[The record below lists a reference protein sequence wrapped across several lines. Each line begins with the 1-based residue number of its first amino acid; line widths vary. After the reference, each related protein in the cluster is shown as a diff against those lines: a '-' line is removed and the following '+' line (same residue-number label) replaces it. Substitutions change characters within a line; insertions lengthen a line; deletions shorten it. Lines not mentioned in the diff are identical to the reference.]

1 MRGGVFKAFVA
12 LLLVHVTSP
21 CPKECSCDVE
31 AKSVD
36 CRGRGLYDIPRHL
49 QSDTLELLLQDNRI
63 RGLGSMAFRDTPQLR
78 VLDLT
83 NNSIT
88 SVSPSALLGLRV
100 LQSLSLGHNAI
111 RELDRRLLGSVRNLT
126 LLDLSHNVI
135 AGLPGAM
142 ADSMRQLRHL
152 FLRHN
157 RLQKL
162 DRGHLEALES
172 LEELQLRGNPWR
184 CDCHMIALKLWLE
197 TFRFKGGVVDEVT
210 CTQPDPM
217 KDKDLQRVPYELF
230 HSCMATSYHYLFSN
244 LRHLES
250 EHRHRVDLLH
260 LPELAGGGAE
270 AGQLPECEPKQRPR
284 PVNLRHAIATVVVT
298 GVVCS
303 IVLLMMVAAAIYGCA
318 YAAIMARYQRDL
330 KKAEQRAAAAVS
342 LPEKDKD
349 KEAKG
354 TADEKEPLENTIA

>member
-1 MRGGVFKAFVA
+1 MFCFLFVFTGGVFKAFVA

-31 AKSVD
+31 AKSVA

-197 TFRFKGGVVDEVT
+197 TFRFKGRWPSRG
-210 CTQPDPM
+210 
-217 KDKDLQRVPYELF
+217 
-230 HSCMATSYHYLFSN
+230 FS
-244 LRHLES
+244 
-250 EHRHRVDLLH
+250 
-260 LPELAGGGAE
+260 GGLWE
-270 AGQLPECEPKQRPR
+270 
-284 PVNLRHAIATVVVT
+284 
-298 GVVCS
+298 
-303 IVLLMMVAAAIYGCA
+303 
-318 YAAIMARYQRDL
+318 
-330 KKAEQRAAAAVS
+330 
-342 LPEKDKD
+342 
-349 KEAKG
+349 KEALFG
-354 TADEKEPLENTIA
+354 RHGEFWLC